1 VYAKLICASEKN
13 VRQIDRRVLFS
24 GELIYIEAIRPL
36 WLNILNAM
44 SKTSVASNKGS
55 QLDLFAVDGQLVR
68 ILPRAGASFRNPD
81 VKLPVLRSDAGGY
94 YLEMRVEGDPNE
106 ISEVALTRRIPLE
119 NLSGEEWQALK
130 KEYDS
135 LDLEAYLS
143 KGIKGLDQIEDL
155 RFRRLT
161 VALLTFLNPR
171 QVDLLLYLYRAASAE
186 ETGPVVRFRSNDLLE
201 VMGYNRTKDGGF
213 HAAIRSQLHCDLM
226 ALHRTELVYAAEA
239 WKGER
244 LEAEVTIKN
253 VLRIQSFKVDNVQRD
268 FDAEQAADYTYGSAD
283 AYTVNLEFFNTTAR
297 ADGDYVLF
305 GNTDMQ
311 QRVGSSAK
319 HDYEMKLLM
328 YLASRLK
335 WDSPKDGRYLT
346 ISKNHLFKNLD
357 LLGSNSSRNSKLFWR
372 TVDELKEKEFLLSA
386 REVPGKRSS
395 SVLVEFQIN
404 PEKIRLHDRIAD
416 NTKMLP

>member
-1 VYAKLICASEKN
+1 M
-13 VRQIDRRVLFS
+13 
-24 GELIYIEAIRPL
+24 G
-36 WLNILNAM
+36 
-44 SKTSVASNKGS
+44 NKGS

-81 VKLPVLRSDAGGY
+81 VRLPVLRSNAGGY
-94 YLEMRVEGDPNE
+94 YLEMRVEADPDE
-106 ISEVALTRRIPLE
+106 ASEVALTRRIPLE
-119 NLSGEEWQALK
+119 NLSGEEWRALK
-130 KEYDS
+130 QQYDS

-143 KGIKGLDQIEDL
+143 KGIKGLDEIEDL

-161 VALLTFLNPR
+161 IALLTFLNPR
-171 QVDLLLYLYRAASAE
+171 QVDLLLYLYRAAAAE
-186 ETGPVVRFRSNDLLE
+186 ETGPVVKFRSNDLLE
-201 VMGYNRTKDGGF
+201 VMGYARTKDGGF

-268 FDAEQAADYTYGSAD
+268 FDTEKAADYTYGSAD
-283 AYTVNLEFFNTTAR
+283 AYTVNLEFFDTTAR

-319 HDYEMKLLM
+319 HDYEMKLLI

-335 WDSPKDGRYLT
+335 WDSPKDGQYLT

-372 TVDELKEKEFLLSA
+372 TVGELEGKGFLLSA
-386 REVPGKRSS
+386 REIPGKRAS

-404 PEKIRLHDRIAD
+404 PEKIRSHDRTID
-416 NTKMLP
+416 SSKMPR